1 MIDFY
6 CWQGAEGSEYCVDYP
21 LIDQI
26 MWDAQNDV
34 VNGLIPSAR
43 RHKIKGLYGAEGEDI
58 YHTAYWAADGYA
70 EDVELLASK
79 WGYKF
84 GGPNGMGQPTKIV
97 NAT

>member
-21 LIDQI
+21 IIDQI

-43 RHKIKGLYGAEGEDI
+43 WHKIKGLYGAEGEDI
-58 YHTAYWAADGYA
+58 YHTAYWAAEEVA

-84 GGPNGMGQPTKIV
+84 GDFGQPTKIKD
-97 NAT
+97 AA

>member
-21 LIDQI
+21 IIDQI
-26 MWDAQNDV
+26 MWYAQNDV

-43 RHKIKGLYGAEGEDI
+43 RYSIKGLYGAEGEEI
-58 YHTAYWAADGYA
+58 YHTAYWAAEEVA

-84 GGPNGMGQPTKIV
+84 GDFGQPTKIKD
-97 NAT
+97 AA